1 MISYI
6 MKKNVGR
13 MYTNV
18 QCNNSLKVIIKSI
31 TPTWPPFPAMLY
43 YNFIYSVNF
52 RNGQNIH
59 LDHQPA
65 HLSIFLYG
73 FPYFLKISV
82 VGGKYLIFTSV
93 ADSLISL
100 LVSCVAEDVVLLALH
115 LGKVKFGSR
124 HPLVDVLDVVAGGLE
139 VGGSVVGTGH
149 EDLRQQ

>member
-1 MISYI
+1 M
-6 MKKNVGR
+6 
-13 MYTNV
+13 
-18 QCNNSLKVIIKSI
+18 
-31 TPTWPPFPAMLY
+31 
-43 YNFIYSVNF
+43 
-52 RNGQNIH
+52 
-59 LDHQPA
+59 D
-65 HLSIFLYG
+65 G
-73 FPYFLKISV
+73 FPYFFKISV